1 MNPLSRCLLLVI
13 LIVGPAGSAMAQA
26 YPTRPI
32 RVITSVGA
40 GGTADLFLRVLGEEL
55 HIRLGQPVIVEPRPG
70 GNFNI
75 AGQACADAPPD
86 GYTICMMA
94 GETFAFN
101 KYLYKKLSYDAAKDF
116 APITNMFFITTA
128 LVVNASLNVKSLDE
142 LAGLAKAKPRTL
154 AYVTPNLPHRV
165 FFERFNAE
173 HQFNL
178 VGVPFKGGADAVNG
192 VLSGSTPIAFFG
204 LASFLPLLRD
214 GKVIGLAVD
223 SVERSPLAPDIRTLG
238 QLGFPA
244 NLSRVYYG
252 LAAPAAT
259 PKSVIDRLYS
269 EIAAITSDSEFRRKH
284 LIERALVP
292 VANTPEQFRS
302 FLEQDRILIRKDR
315 ERSRLAA
322 AVARPKWLA

>member
-1 MNPLSRCLLLVI
+1 MKIAVRFVLLSVLAAAAAS
-13 LIVGPAGSAMAQA
+13 PASAQS

-32 RVITSVGA
+32 RVITSVGV
-40 GGTADLFLRVLGEEL
+40 GGTADLFLRVLAEEL
-55 HIRLGQPVIVEPRPG
+55 HKRLGQPVIVEPRPG

-101 KYLYKKLSYDAAKDF
+101 KYLYKKLAYDAAKDF
-116 APITNMFFITTA
+116 APITNLFFITTA
-128 LVVNASLNVKSLDE
+128 LVVNSSLNVKSLDE
-142 LAGLAKAKPRTL
+142 LAALAKAKPKTL

-165 FFERFNAE
+165 FFERFNAA
-173 HQFNL
+173 HQIDL

-192 VLSGSTPIAFFG
+192 ILSGATPVAFFG

-223 SVERSPLAPDIRTLG
+223 GVERSPLAPDIPTLG
-238 QLGFPA
+238 QLGFPPT
-244 NLSRVYYG
+244 LSRIYYG

-259 PKSVIDRLYS
+259 PRPIIHRLHA
-269 EIAAITSDSEFRRKH
+269 EIAAIMSNPELQQKQ
-284 LIERALVP
+284 LISKALVP
-292 VANTPEQFRS
+292 VANTPDEFAA
-302 FLEQDRILIRKDR
+302 FLAQDRILAEKIVK
-315 ERSRLAA
+315 EAGLE
-322 AVARPKWLA
+322 PQ

>member
-1 MNPLSRCLLLVI
+1 M
-13 LIVGPAGSAMAQA
+13 
-26 YPTRPI
+26 
-32 RVITSVGA
+32 
-40 GGTADLFLRVLGEEL
+40 LGEEL
-55 HIRLGQPVIVEPRPG
+55 HKWLGQPVIVEPRPG

-75 AGQACADAPPD
+75 AGQACADAPAD

-101 KYLYKKLSYDAAKDF
+101 KFLYKKLAYDAAKDF

-128 LVVNASLNVKSLDE
+128 LVANASLNVKSLDD
-142 LAGLAKAKPRTL
+142 LAALAKAKPHTL

-165 FFERFNAE
+165 FFERFNAA
-173 HQFNL
+173 HQIDL

-192 VLSGSTPIAFFG
+192 VLSGSTPVAFFG

-223 SVERSPLAPDIRTLG
+223 SVERSPLAPDIPTLG
-238 QLGFPA
+238 QLGFPP

-259 PKSVIDRLYS
+259 PKSIIDRLYR
-269 EIAAITSDSEFRRKH
+269 EIAAIMNVPEFRQKH
-284 LIERALVP
+284 LVERALVP
-292 VANTPEQFRS
+292 VVNTPEQFGVL
-302 FLEQDRILIRKDR
+302 LEQDRILSEKIVN
-315 ERSRLAA
+315 EAGLQ
-322 AVARPKWLA
+322 PQ